1 MTRMLEWVRLP
12 NQWIEAKGLRA
23 LRWRRGSGSREV
35 AALMVLMVIA
45 HHADQETGIARLTY
59 ERLLNSTQLS
69 KTMIAAGLAVLAE
82 HNIVAREPLGRST
95 YGLINFEP
103 NAHYAKLPARK
114 MYGGTVVT
122 AFRFL
127 NLRKAAELHALKL
140 YFLFA
145 SRRGN
150 DTNLANISYD
160 KIEEYTGIDRE
171 GIRAGL
177 NILAANGLIH
187 IEQQPSV
194 TSEYGIS
201 YGYRLVGIDPY
212 NHAGTKGRGRDIAEI
227 LFS

>member
-12 NQWIEAKGLRA
+12 NSWIEDEGLKA
-23 LRWRRGSGSREV
+23 FRWRRGEGSRDA
-35 AALMVLMVIA
+35 AALIVLMVIT
-45 HHADQETGIARLTY
+45 HHADQETGLARLTY
-59 ERLLNSTQLS
+59 EQMLSATQLS
-69 KTMIAAGLAVLAE
+69 KTMIAAGLAILAE
-82 HNIVAREPLGRST
+82 RGLVEREPAGRST
-95 YGLINFEP
+95 YRLANFEP
-103 NAHYAKLPARK
+103 NAHYAKLPARR
-114 MYGGTVVT
+114 MYAGSVVA

-140 YFLFA
+140 YLLFA

-177 NILAANGLIH
+177 NILAVNGLIH
-187 IEQQPSV
+187 VEQQPSA

-212 NHAGTKGRGRDIAEI
+212 NHAGTRGRGRDIAD